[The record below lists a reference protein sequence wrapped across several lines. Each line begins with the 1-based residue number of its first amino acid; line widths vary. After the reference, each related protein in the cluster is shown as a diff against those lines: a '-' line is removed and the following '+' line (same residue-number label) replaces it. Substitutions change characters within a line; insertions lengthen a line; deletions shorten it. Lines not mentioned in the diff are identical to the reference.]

1 MYRSGC
7 WCVGGLIVGVVVAAP
22 GGACGR
28 LPVRAAVRC
37 GSYWAWGCGR
47 AGGALPAWSVDDLP
61 GGMWMQR
68 ATWAAVWLCAAGHGC
83 RRGGAAACAAML
95 DAVQCE
101 LR

>member
-1 MYRSGC
+1 M
-7 WCVGGLIVGVVVAAP
+7 GVVVAAP

-28 LPVRAAVRC
+28 LPVRARSCWVR
-37 GSYWAWGCGR
+37 GCGH
-47 AGGALPAWSVDDLP
+47 AGGSLLARSVADLP
-61 GGMWMQR
+61 GGIWMQR
-68 ATWAAVWLCAAGHGC
+68 AMRAAVWLCAAGHGC